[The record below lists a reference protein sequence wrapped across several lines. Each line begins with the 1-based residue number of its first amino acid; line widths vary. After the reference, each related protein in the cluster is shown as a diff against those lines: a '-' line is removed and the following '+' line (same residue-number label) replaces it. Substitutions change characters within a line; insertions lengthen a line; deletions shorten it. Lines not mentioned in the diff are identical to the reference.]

1 MKITN
6 LPTSVLTGLVLT
18 LGAGSAFAGTT
29 ALPSGLSLNPSTSS
43 NRGFVVRVVQAPAE
57 TVVGNSFVRA
67 LNQLNGTLKDATG
80 TLIPND
86 AILGPQAGGTY
97 FVDTIN
103 FEKDGTAFDLT
114 DADNNF
120 LTTFSPNL
128 FPGIPGNGGGTDAF
142 AVEVVGFVELP
153 AGLTT
158 FGVTVGT
165 DRTDVND
172 DDSYQV
178 TVGANP
184 RSFFGLKVGDFE
196 RFAPPF
202 KGDSKNENVWTVNAP
217 TAGLYPMRLVYWQTG
232 KGASLQW
239 YTVREDTSRVLLN
252 DPAEPSAV
260 RVFRDSTSVEANG
273 PYVAAVAP
281 SPGSDGNGSAEPI
294 TALIVDGASTVVPA
308 GVAMTLNGAAVTP
321 QSITKADGKT
331 TVAYSPNAARTTANN
346 SVALTYTDSAAL
358 ARTANWSF
366 GITVTGGSSTRVA
379 GQWDFNSG
387 DLRATVGTALAY
399 FDPATEAG
407 TKFGT
412 TEALGVAKIGG
423 ESATIMEI
431 PGDVTRQIG
440 YVMTHG
446 IAPNGGGTRVNQYT
460 LIMDV
465 LVDTSGPGAA
475 SLLQTSSLNN
485 TDDGDLF
492 WQGSNFG
499 QGGGG
504 YNGRGTFTA
513 GEWHRVVA
521 AYDMAA
527 TPPVVTKFV
536 DGIKQDDWTANQS
549 LDNTRR
555 SLLATALLFADGDQ
569 DERRKMWV
577 NSIQIRAG
585 KISDSDA
592 FVLGGPTAAGIPQVI
607 PSSNVT
613 GMWDFDYLDLGASI
627 GKPLRFLD
635 PTFDGPSGTA
645 DNKTTFG
652 HTPDLA
658 VADIGGQPASAMK
671 VPGDL
676 DRRIGYIM
684 EHGIAPNGGGTR
696 VNQYTLIMDVL
707 VDTTGPGAAS
717 LLQTSSLNNTDDGD
731 LFWQGSNFGQG
742 GGGYNGRGT
751 FTAGEWHRVVAAYD
765 MAATPPVVVKY
776 VDGIKQD
783 DWTAN
788 QGLDNPRRALQPT
801 ALLFADG
808 DLDER
813 RTMIVNAIQV
823 RSGRLTDAEIML
835 LGGPSAKG
843 IPVVLPKTT
852 VTGQWDFEFGDLG
865 ASVGSNLRYL
875 DSAFDGPTGTS
886 DDKTAFGTSA
896 EFSLPQIG
904 GQDVK
909 VLRVPGTLSRQIGY
923 VMEHRISPNG
933 GGTRVNQYTL
943 IMDLLVAPSGPGA
956 ASLLQTSSLNNT
968 DDGDL
973 FWQGNNFGQ
982 GGGGYNGTGAFTA
995 GEWHRVVAA
1004 YDMAATPPVVVKYVD
1019 GIFQDNWTANQ
1030 GLDNVRRAL
1039 QPTALLFAD
1048 GDQDERREMWASS
1061 IQIRAGR
1068 LSNAEIE
1075 SLGGPSAAG
1084 IPLVVA
1090 APVVVVSPELSVVRG
1105 AGTITVSWT
1114 GGGSLKLQSAPA
1126 LTGPWTTVPGVTGT
1140 SATVP
1145 TATGDLYLRLGL

>member
-1 MKITN
+1 MKITT
-6 LPTSVLTGLVLT
+6 LPTRILTGLVLT

-57 TVVGNSFVRA
+57 TVVGNSFIRA
-67 LNQLNGTLKDATG
+67 LNQINGTLKDATG

-86 AILGPQAGGTY
+86 AILGPQVGGAY

-114 DADNNF
+114 DADNNL

-178 TVGANP
+178 SVGANP
-184 RSFFGLKVGDFE
+184 RSVFGLKVGDFE

-202 KGDSKNENVWTVNAP
+202 KGDSKNENMWTVNAP

-281 SPGSDGNGSAEPI
+281 SPGSDGNSSAEPI

-308 GVAMTLNGAAVTP
+308 GVGMTLNGAAVTP

-331 TVAYSPNAARTTANN
+331 TVAYSPNTARTTPNN
-346 SVALTYTDSAAL
+346 AVVLTYTDSAAL

-366 GITVTGGSSTRVA
+366 GITVSGGSTTRVA
-379 GQWDFNSG
+379 GQWDFDAG
-387 DLRATVGTALAY
+387 DLRATVGTALGY
-399 FDPATEAG
+399 FDPATQAG
-407 TKFGT
+407 TQFGT

-465 LVDTSGPGAA
+465 LVDTTGPGAA

-492 WQGSNFG
+492 WQGNNFG
-499 QGGGG
+499 QGGNG

-536 DGIKQDDWTANQS
+536 DGIKQDDWTANQG
-549 LDNTRR
+549 LDNVRR

-585 KISDSDA
+585 KISDAEA
-592 FVLGGPTAAGIPQVI
+592 FELGAPTAAGIPQALKGG
-607 PSSNVT
+607 NVA
-613 GMWDFDYLDLGASI
+613 GQWEFEFGDLGASI
-627 GKPLRFLD
+627 GKPLAYLD
-635 PTFDGPSGTA
+635 GAEGLTKTGTE
-645 DNKTTFG
+645 FG
-652 HTPDLA
+652 IASSFGIETLA
-658 VADIGGQPASAMK
+658 GQDVKVMK

-676 DRRIGYIM
+676 DRNIGYIM
-684 EHGIAPNGGGTR
+684 DHGIAPNGGGTR
-696 VNQYTLIMDVL
+696 VNQYTLVFDIYVAPS
-707 VDTTGPGAAS
+707 GPGAAS
-717 LLQTSSLNNTDDGD
+717 LLQTSSLSNSDDGD
-731 LFWQGSNFGQG
+731 LFWQGNNFGQG
-742 GGGYNGRGT
+742 GNGYNGRGT
-751 FTAGEWHRVVAAYD
+751 FTAGAWHRVVAAYD

-783 DWTAN
+783 EWTAN
-788 QGLDNPRRALQPT
+788 QGLDNVRRALQPT

-808 DLDER
+808 DQDER
-813 RTMIVNAIQV
+813 RVMYVAGIQI
-823 RSGRLTDAEIML
+823 RSGRLTDAEIVY
-835 LGGPSAKG
+835 LGAPSATG
-843 IPVVLPKTT
+843 IPVYIPAST
-852 VTGQWDFEFGDLG
+852 VTGQWEFEFGDLG
-865 ASVGSNLRYL
+865 ATVGANLRYL
-875 DSAFDGPTGTS
+875 DSTFDGPTGST

-896 EFSLPQIG
+896 DFALPQIG

-943 IMDLLVAPSGPGA
+943 IMDVLVAPSGPGA

-982 GGGGYNGTGAFTA
+982 GGQGYNGTGAFTA

-1048 GDQDERREMWASS
+1048 GDQDERREMWASA

-1068 LSNAEIE
+1068 LSNSEIE
-1075 SLGGPSAAG
+1075 SLGGPSASG
-1084 IPLVVA
+1084 IPLVLM
-1090 APVVVVSPELSVVRG
+1090 APVVIVSPELSVVRG

-1126 LTGPWTTVPGVTGT
+1126 LTGPWTNVPGVTGT